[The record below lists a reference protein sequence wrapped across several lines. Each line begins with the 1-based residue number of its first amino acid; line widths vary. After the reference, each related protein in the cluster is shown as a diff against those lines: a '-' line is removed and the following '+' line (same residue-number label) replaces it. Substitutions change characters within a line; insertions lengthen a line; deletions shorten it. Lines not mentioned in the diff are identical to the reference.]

1 MESGV
6 DMGYSYNRCQRGLW
20 GRGSLVMVHGPDH
33 CRSPGIVLGLW
44 YGGVS
49 HLRVLVGEEELK
61 CVNPLC
67 PQAWGP
73 NAIGTYFIEL
83 DPDHPNYEAVEQKK
97 HARRRRKDWEE
108 ETRRRSPPGP
118 RKKRNRNVKDWLT

>member
-1 MESGV
+1 
-6 DMGYSYNRCQRGLW
+6 MGYSYNRCQRGLW
-20 GRGSLVMVHGPDH
+20 GRGSLVMVHRHG
-33 CRSPGIVLGLW
+33 RGKSPGIVLGLW

-67 PQAWGP
+67 SQDWDPMA
-73 NAIGTYFIEL
+73 YFIEL

-97 HARRRRKDWEE
+97 AARKHREDWEE

-118 RKKRNRNVKDWLT
+118 RKKRNRNVKDWLI